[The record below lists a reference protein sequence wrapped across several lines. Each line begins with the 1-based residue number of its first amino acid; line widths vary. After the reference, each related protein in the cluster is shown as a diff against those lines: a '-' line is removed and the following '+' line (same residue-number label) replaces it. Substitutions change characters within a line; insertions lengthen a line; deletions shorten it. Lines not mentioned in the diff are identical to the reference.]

1 MWKALNQIKDE
12 SENTCTRCQNPSNNP
27 AGIIPNNNKK
37 HALTSAP
44 LTDTHSQGQT
54 CTRITDMHSGFVIN
68 PLFYSTPYQHRSH
81 VILEPSR
88 SCDSSFG
95 PLCLCCLWPAWSI
108 STCLAWAT
116 TPTLGQNNHPWP
128 KISSIKEGNKIIYL
142 IYLRGPAELNQGS
155 HLRIH
160 MPWNL

>member
-1 MWKALNQIKDE
+1 MKIINKRKRILRKGVLYFLPLFLRCTPINRSSNAEKDK

-81 VILEPSR
+81 VILEPSS

-95 PLCLCCLWPAWSI
+95 PLCLCCL
-108 STCLAWAT
+108 
-116 TPTLGQNNHPWP
+116 
-128 KISSIKEGNKIIYL
+128 
-142 IYLRGPAELNQGS
+142 
-155 HLRIH
+155 
-160 MPWNL
+160 